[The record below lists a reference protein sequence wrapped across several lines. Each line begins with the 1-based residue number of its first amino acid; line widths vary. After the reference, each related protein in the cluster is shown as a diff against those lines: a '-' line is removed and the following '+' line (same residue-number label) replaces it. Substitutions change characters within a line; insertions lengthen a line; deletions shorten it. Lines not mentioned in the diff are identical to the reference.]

1 MDSLESSEL
10 RKRVMAFQALL
21 ENDLS
26 TMISSWGVR
35 IWAILA
41 ALQALITLPA
51 GMSEGP
57 ASQALADILGTYPLI
72 WSTFAIILS
81 AGAVSSEAGVVADS
95 ILSKA
100 VTRYEYVLSK
110 LASRILIVLGVYL
123 LVTLP
128 AAFLAHRYGGETV
141 TTRGIVWGVLL
152 IGVNM
157 VLITSVAV
165 TFSTLFSW
173 TLVAVMGSWFL
184 WYVTGGI
191 FALLEIEQLSPLHII
206 ESLPDILQ
214 GQLAA
219 VHRWRI
225 LGIFGLMSA
234 VASTLAILHFSR
246 KDL

>member
-1 MDSLESSEL
+1 
-10 RKRVMAFQALL
+10 MAFQALL

-26 TMISSWGVR
+26 SMIGSWGVR
-35 IWAILA
+35 IWFILA

-51 GMSEGP
+51 AMSEGP
-57 ASQALADILGTYPLI
+57 ASQALADILGSYPVI

-100 VTRYEYVLSK
+100 VTRYEYILSK
-110 LASRILIVLGVYL
+110 LLSRILIVLGVYL

-128 AAFLAHRYGGETV
+128 AAFLAYRYGQDTV
-141 TTRGIVWGVLL
+141 TTRGIIWGLLL
-152 IGVNM
+152 IGVNL
-157 VLITSVAV
+157 VLITSIAV

-173 TLVAVMGSWFL
+173 TLVAVMGAWFL
-184 WYVTGGI
+184 WYVVGGI

-206 ESLPDILQ
+206 DSLPAILQ
-214 GQLAA
+214 GHLAE
-219 VHRWRI
+219 VHRWHI

-234 VASTLAILHFSR
+234 LVSTLAILHFSR